1 MKTLVQYI
9 KESKDGKILYNDIF
23 NKLYK
28 YLLKS
33 NKENKKGYS
42 DKEIDD
48 YFHQDLN
55 SDSFKE
61 NENKVVEEL
70 FEEYPDMDWSTKSQ
84 LIEYIKRNDN
94 ALCAKELIGTALY
107 QAFVKFVY
115 IHIQHIKYEGHV

>member
-1 MKTLVQYI
+1 MKTIIEYI
-9 KESKDGKILYNDIF
+9 NESKEGKRLYNDIF

-33 NKENKKGYS
+33 NELNKEGYS
-42 DKEIDD
+42 NEDINN

-55 SDSFKE
+55 SDSFRK

-70 FEEYPDMDWSTKSQ
+70 FEEYPDMAWSTKSQ

-94 ALCAKELIGTALY
+94 ALCSKELIGTALY

-115 IHIQHIKYEGHV
+115 IHIEHRKYEGHV